1 MSEVSVCRNGIYVN
15 YKHQKTVPHLPSVFL
30 TDDFLDYASQKMCF
44 LEKTIRS
51 KVHDVDDC
59 AAFTNASSQGPGGT
73 WAGPDKKQVFSRCDS
88 RYSEI
93 DRLAQPPP
101 C

>member
-44 LEKTIRS
+44 SESRSGRKYMMLMIVQHLPMLPGRGREALGPARTKNKCFHVVIRVTR
-51 KVHDVDDC
+51 K
-59 AAFTNASSQGPGGT
+59 
-73 WAGPDKKQVFSRCDS
+73 
-88 RYSEI
+88 
-93 DRLAQPPP
+93 
-101 C
+101 